1 MKMKITFISIWL
13 VLFCSC
19 THKEKNKIEI
29 FQEPVVKNNGQII
42 IFPDSTNL
50 LAFKTEELDGK
61 KQNAE
66 LTAPA
71 KIVATVVSST
81 EDKSQNIILFQN
93 PDLSNAYMQL
103 IQHQIN
109 IKQIRNVNIKQ
120 RKIELER
127 IKDLQQHGASTG
139 QDLLNAESALSIEV
153 SNLNNENA
161 AFIENE
167 ASLISAGFAYDVLSN
182 SNPGT
187 VYLICDIPEN
197 QISNINIG
205 QICTIVF
212 SAFPDEKYY
221 DKIDAIAE
229 MVDNSTR
236 MVKVRISMKNQSNK
250 LKSGM
255 FANVFFNL
263 SESDFMSVHQS
274 ALVTVQGK
282 TYVFIKRP
290 NHTFERTEIQIGPQ
304 IGDRVIVYK
313 GLKLTDEIVVDGV
326 MQLKGLSFGY

>member
-1 MKMKITFISIWL
+1 MKMKITFIGIWL

-19 THKEKNKIEI
+19 THKESTKIEV
-29 FQEPVVKNNGQII
+29 FHEPVVKNNGQTI

-50 LAFKTEELDGK
+50 GAFKTEELDGK

-71 KIVATVVSST
+71 KIVATVVSSS
-81 EDKSQNIILFQN
+81 EDKAQKIILFQN
-93 PDLSNAYMQL
+93 PDLSNAYTQL
-103 IQHQIN
+103 LQHQIN
-109 IKQIRNVNIKQ
+109 INQIRNVNIKQ

-139 QDLLNAESALSIEV
+139 QDLLNAESALSIEIT
-153 SNLNNENA
+153 NLNNEKT
-161 AFIENE
+161 
-167 ASLISAGFAYDVLSN
+167 SLIEHEAKLISGGFASDVLSN

-212 SAFPDEKYY
+212 SAFPNEKYY

-229 MVDNSTR
+229 IVDNATR

-263 SESDFMSVHQS
+263 SESDFMSVSQS

-282 TYVFIKRP
+282 TYVFIKKP